1 MQSNLRNQA
10 TPGVEDA
17 KRERARRGTVRRGD
31 SAEAVAT
38 SAAMTPARPVA
49 ILGRRAACPRGAAH
63 PCDVRGSLLML
74 LRTLPPAPPRR
85 SAPSRRAARAA
96 ALAAW
101 LLMLSATAAAQ
112 TDDAIELRDRL
123 NALRGE
129 PRTCG
134 AQPRAAAPA
143 LRLDPA
149 LSRAADR
156 AASQGRQAVQ
166 DAGYL
171 PGRIEVLTLSG
182 PRAASQV
189 ASLVRERHCDTLMN
203 GALRDLG
210 VQRSGSR
217 WTLVFAQP
225 ALDPALGDWRAAGQ
239 RVLALVNEA
248 RRSARRC
255 GADHYPAAPPV
266 AWSDALA
273 AAALVHSRDM
283 ARTQHFDHR
292 GSDGS
297 EVAQRVQQ
305 QGYAWQAVG
314 ENIAAGPG
322 SAPQVVAGWLASPGH
337 CANLMS
343 AEFTQMGAAYVLAP
357 EAPLAIYWTQ
367 VFATPRR

>member
-1 MQSNLRNQA
+1 
-10 TPGVEDA
+10 
-17 KRERARRGTVRRGD
+17 
-31 SAEAVAT
+31 
-38 SAAMTPARPVA
+38 
-49 ILGRRAACPRGAAH
+49 
-63 PCDVRGSLLML
+63 ML
-74 LRTLPPAPPRR
+74 LRTPLPSSPRPARSTARR
-85 SAPSRRAARAA
+85 ALTAALTALLLLPLSAPI
-96 ALAAW
+96 
-101 LLMLSATAAAQ
+101 AAAQ
-112 TDDAIELRDRL
+112 TDDGTELRDRL
-123 NALRGE
+123 NALRSE
-129 PRTCG
+129 PRACG

-156 AASQGRQAVQ
+156 AATQGRTAVQ

-189 ASLVRERHCDTLMN
+189 AALVRERHCDTLMN

-255 GADHYPAAPPV
+255 GADSYPAAAPV
-266 AWSDALA
+266 TWSDPLA
-273 AAALVHSRDM
+273 AAALAHSRDM
-283 ARTQHFDHR
+283 ARTQQFDHR

-297 EVAQRVQQ
+297 DVGQRVQR

-322 SAPQVVAGWLASPGH
+322 SAQQVVAGWIASPGH

-343 AEFTQMGAAYVLAP
+343 AEFTQMGAAFVIAP
-357 EAPLAIYWTQ
+357 DAPLAIYWTQ

>member
-1 MQSNLRNQA
+1 
-10 TPGVEDA
+10 
-17 KRERARRGTVRRGD
+17 
-31 SAEAVAT
+31 
-38 SAAMTPARPVA
+38 
-49 ILGRRAACPRGAAH
+49 
-63 PCDVRGSLLML
+63 ML
-74 LRTLPPAPPRR
+74 LRTLPPSPPRR
-85 SAPSRRAARAA
+85 SLPSRRAALAT

-101 LLMLSATAAAQ
+101 LLPLSAPPATAQ
-112 TDDAIELRDRL
+112 TDDATDLRDRL

-134 AQPRAAAPA
+134 TQPRAAAPA

-189 ASLVRERHCDTLMN
+189 ASLVSERHCDTLMN

-210 VQRSGSR
+210 VQRRGSR

-225 ALDPALGDWRAAGQ
+225 ALDPALGDWRAAGK

-248 RRSARRC
+248 RRTARAC
-255 GADHYPAAPPV
+255 GADRYPAAPPV

-273 AAALVHSRDM
+273 AAALAHSRDM

-297 EVAQRVQQ
+297 EVAQRVQR

-322 SAPQVVAGWLASPGH
+322 SAQQVVAGWLASPGH

-357 EAPLAIYWTQ
+357 DAALAIYWTQ